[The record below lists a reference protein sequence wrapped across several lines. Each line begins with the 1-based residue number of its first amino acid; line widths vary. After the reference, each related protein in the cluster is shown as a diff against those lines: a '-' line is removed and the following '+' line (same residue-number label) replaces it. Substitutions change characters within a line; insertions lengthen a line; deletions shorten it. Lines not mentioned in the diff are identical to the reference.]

1 MTYVLSFGSMPWGK
15 TLASEFYWTYTNRR
29 RPLIPHQ
36 PWPCPWVTAS
46 AADAEPGSWAASK
59 ERKARLEG
67 MCWRDDKWTPRNV
80 TVCFIPAGA
89 SYTRMSRSYGAD
101 VQCFVYLVHSSKHE
115 KSTERAAW
123 TVLFPVVLFPSS
135 WFIPKGNDTSVI
147 KAGKGVR
154 STATTVER
162 EPRRRRLAE
171 CAVRPH
177 GTGKVR
183 LG

>member
-1 MTYVLSFGSMPWGK
+1 MPSGR
-15 TLASEFYWTYTNRR
+15 TLASEFNWTYTNRR

-59 ERKARLEG
+59 ERKPRLED
-67 MCWRDDKWTPRNV
+67 MCWRDDKWTPQNV
-80 TVCFIPAGA
+80 TACCIPAGA
-89 SYTRMSRSYGAD
+89 SCTRMSRSYRED
-101 VQCFVYLVHSSKHE
+101 VHCFVYLVHNSKHE
-115 KSTERAAW
+115 KSTEKADW
-123 TVLFPVVLFPSS
+123 TVLFPAVLFPSS
-135 WFIPKGNDTSVI
+135 WFVTKGNDTSVI
-147 KAGKGVR
+147 KAGKDMH
-154 STATTVER
+154 STAMTVGR

-177 GTGKVR
+177 RTGKAY